1 MGRGGAG
8 MTLSIPTPRP
18 VVDPPKF
25 VCKEW
30 GKDSPQGSGSSRGNS
45 VGEYPC
51 LPIFIKKKI
60 LPTPS
65 TFLMNSKFSDS
76 FEVDPH
82 LALTLGLNGHL

>member
-51 LPIFIKKKI
+51 GSPPSLDPWLKW
-60 LPTPS
+60 TP
-65 TFLMNSKFSDS
+65 
-76 FEVDPH
+76 
-82 LALTLGLNGHL
+82 LGLNGHL